1 MKLSIFF
8 VAVFS
13 ALSIFKMEAQTPP
26 YSGTIFI
33 DPDIITS
40 SDSSSIK
47 STTYA
52 GRGQRQVYDRRV
64 NNWININAYLFDV
77 VWKDGVFS
85 EAIVNPEFGTIESA
99 KVEAEKYARL
109 IGQLPFCLRLDVD
122 QIWIH
127 QGVQPFGGGNNSIL
141 IHTGQSAIYEASGII
156 EETLIHEAA
165 HTSLDFAHA
174 ASSGWK
180 TAQSKD
186 GNFISTYARDNPT
199 REDIAESFLPWLMVK
214 YRASKIST
222 ADFNKITQTIPNRL
236 AYFDNQSFNL
246 YPFFGNKTATPPPPF
261 TGGTNF
267 LYPNIITP
275 SDPSSI
281 KSTTYTGRGVRQVFD
296 RRVNNWVNINAYLFN
311 VIWNDGITSEAVVNP
326 EFGSLDSAKVEA
338 EKYAR
343 IIGQLPNCLRTDVDQ
358 IWINKGVQV
367 FGGGNKAIL
376 IHTGQS
382 AIYEAAGFLEETFVH
397 EATHTSLDFS
407 HGASSGWKT
416 AQNKDGNFIST
427 YARDFPD
434 REDVAESFLA
444 WLMARYRASK
454 ISAADFNKIT
464 QTIPSRLAY
473 FDGQSFNL
481 YPFIGSIVSTNS
493 PEEAKP
499 VVYAYPNPFDEVL
512 NIDVTL
518 EKPNTLE
525 FEIIDALGRVLRV
538 LKSSNVTDKHAFQIQ
553 NLDHKG
559 ILFVKVKSDGKY
571 GLVKV
576 VKNN

>member
-1 MKLSIFF
+1 MRLYLFFIATFSVLSLI
-8 VAVFS
+8 
-13 ALSIFKMEAQTPP
+13 KTEAQTPP

-40 SDSSSIK
+40 SDSSSIQ

-64 NNWININAYLFDV
+64 NNWVNINAYLFDV
-77 VWKDGVFS
+77 TWNDGVFS
-85 EAIVNPEFGTIESA
+85 EAVVNPEFGTIELA

-127 QGVQPFGGGNNSIL
+127 QGVQPFGGGNRSIL

-156 EETLIHEAA
+156 EETLVHEAA
-165 HTSLDFAHA
+165 HTSLDFSHG
-174 ASSGWK
+174 ASSGWI
-180 TAQSKD
+180 TAQNKD
-186 GNFISTYARDNPT
+186 VNFISTYARDNPT

-214 YRASKIST
+214 YKSSKIST

-236 AYFDNQSFNL
+236 AYFDSQAFNL
-246 YPFFGNKTATPPPPF
+246 YPFFGNKTSTPPPLF

-267 LYPNIITP
+267 LYPDIITP

-281 KSTTYTGRGVRQVFD
+281 QSTTYAGRGQRQVYD
-296 RRVNNWVNINAYLFN
+296 RRVNNWININAYLFN
-311 VIWNDGITSEAVVNP
+311 VVWDDGITSEAVVNP
-326 EFGSLDSAKVEA
+326 EFGTIDSARFEA

-343 IIGQLPNCLRTDVDQ
+343 IIGQLPNCLRIDVDQ

-407 HGASSGWKT
+407 HGASTGWKT
-416 AQNKDGNFIST
+416 AQSKDGIFIST
-427 YARDFPD
+427 YSRDFPD
-434 REDVAESFLA
+434 REDIAESFLV
-444 WLMARYRASK
+444 WLMARYRPSK
-454 ISAADFNKIT
+454 ITATDFNRIN
-464 QTIPSRLAY
+464 QAISSRLAY
-473 FDGQSFNL
+473 FDSQSFNL
-481 YPFIGSIVSTNS
+481 YPFVGNIVSTS
-493 PEEAKP
+493 SLEDIKP
-499 VVYAYPNPFDEVL
+499 IVYVYPNPFTEVL
-512 NIDVTL
+512 NIEVQL
-518 EKPNTLE
+518 EKPNALE
-525 FEIIDALGRVLRV
+525 VEIIDALGRVLRV
-538 LKSSNVTDKHAFQIQ
+538 AKSSNVTDKHALQIQ
-553 NLDHKG
+553 NLDYTG
-559 ILFVKVKSDGKY
+559 ILFVKVKSEGKY
-571 GLVKV
+571 ALVKV

>member
-1 MKLSIFF
+1 MRLSIFF

-13 ALSIFKMEAQTPP
+13 ALSFFKMEAQTPP

-77 VWKDGVFS
+77 IWKDGVFS
-85 EAIVNPEFGTIESA
+85 EAIVNPEFGTLELA

-141 IHTGQSAIYEASGII
+141 IHTGQSAVYEASGII
-156 EETLIHEAA
+156 EETLVHEAA

-186 GNFISTYARDNPT
+186 VNFISTYARDNPT

-222 ADFNKITQTIPNRL
+222 ADFNKITQTIP
-236 AYFDNQSFNL
+236 
-246 YPFFGNKTATPPPPF
+246 
-261 TGGTNF
+261 
-267 LYPNIITP
+267 
-275 SDPSSI
+275 
-281 KSTTYTGRGVRQVFD
+281 
-296 RRVNNWVNINAYLFN
+296 
-311 VIWNDGITSEAVVNP
+311 
-326 EFGSLDSAKVEA
+326 
-338 EKYAR
+338 
-343 IIGQLPNCLRTDVDQ
+343 
-358 IWINKGVQV
+358 
-367 FGGGNKAIL
+367 
-376 IHTGQS
+376 
-382 AIYEAAGFLEETFVH
+382 
-397 EATHTSLDFS
+397 
-407 HGASSGWKT
+407 
-416 AQNKDGNFIST
+416 
-427 YARDFPD
+427 
-434 REDVAESFLA
+434 
-444 WLMARYRASK
+444 
-454 ISAADFNKIT
+454 
-464 QTIPSRLAY
+464 SRLAY

-481 YPFIGSIVSTNS
+481 YPFVGNLVSTNNL
-493 PEEAKP
+493 EDIKP
-499 VVYAYPNPFDEVL
+499 VVYAYPNPFNEVL
-512 NIDVTL
+512 NIEVKL
-518 EKPNTLE
+518 EKSNPLE
-525 FEIIDALGRVLRV
+525 LEIIDGLGRVVRV
-538 LKSSNVTDKHAFQIQ
+538 IKSTHVTNRHTVQIQ
-553 NLDHKG
+553 NLDYKG
-559 ILFVKVKSDGKY
+559 VLYVKVKSDGKY
-571 GLVKV
+571 ALVKV